1 MTSVREYGVEI
12 VGYARLAPACFSD
25 DAHFSSDLGV
35 YLSLR
40 VWKSN
45 GHYFSFILIRLSACR
60 ELAMA
65 SILDRPRLVTE
76 GAKPSDG
83 VPDMTIISDID
94 EYGINT
100 NLKVRYQQ
108 DRIYVSKTRKLL
120 CFSAFMDQF
129 IYFCSLDI
137 HWDDS
142 CGRKSLQA
150 TENLQ

>member
-1 MTSVREYGVEI
+1 
-12 VGYARLAPACFSD
+12 
-25 DAHFSSDLGV
+25 
-35 YLSLR
+35 
-40 VWKSN
+40 
-45 GHYFSFILIRLSACR
+45 
-60 ELAMA
+60 MA